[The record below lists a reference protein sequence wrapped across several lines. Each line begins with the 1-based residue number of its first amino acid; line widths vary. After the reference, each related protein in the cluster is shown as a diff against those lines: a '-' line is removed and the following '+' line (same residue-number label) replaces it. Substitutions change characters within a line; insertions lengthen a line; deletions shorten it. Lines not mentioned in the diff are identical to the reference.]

1 MWFAKGSRELVNDLT
16 LLFSRW
22 GAGDWLDPGQLNYLN
37 EEEAL
42 ANLICRVRA
51 RVQDEEQAS
60 RTRLQLAEQA
70 SAQSLQAARQALAD
84 AEQQARDADARC
96 QAALLQV
103 AELQMRNEELEQE
116 AQVWEL
122 TKQTLTEGCWDLK
135 VVNGDPDHPAN
146 VIRWSDQFRALVG
159 YSREEF
165 SDGWDSYFAIAEPED
180 QKAVMKAF
188 AEMMAD
194 PTGAHV
200 YVVEYRMRHKTRGEL
215 WFRERG
221 KCLRDAD
228 GKLVRVTGATR
239 DITDER
245 AANALRVRESRSIQK
260 TYQEIS
266 GVAAVIKGVAEQ
278 TNLLALNA
286 AIEAARAGE
295 QGRGFAVVADEV
307 RNLAKRTQ
315 ESVLQIQTML
325 ASKDKTEG

>member
-1 MWFAKGSRELVNDLT
+1 MWFAKRSRELVNDLT

-22 GAGDWLDPGQLNYLN
+22 AAGDWLDPGKLTHLN

-42 ANLICRVRA
+42 ASLICRVWT
-51 RVQDEEQAS
+51 RVQDDEQAS
-60 RTRLQLAEQA
+60 HTRLQVAEQA
-70 SAQSLQAARQALAD
+70 GAEALQAARQALSE
-84 AEQQARDADARC
+84 AEHERQHLYECWQATLA
-96 QAALLQV
+96 QV
-103 AELQMRNEELEQE
+103 AELQLRKEELEQE

-146 VIRWSDQFRALVG
+146 VIRWSDQFRALLG

-165 SDGWDSYFAIAEPED
+165 ADGWDSYFAIAEPED
-180 QKAVMKAF
+180 QKAVMRAF
-188 AEMMAD
+188 SDMMED
-194 PTGAHV
+194 PTGSHV
-200 YVVEYRMRHKTRGEL
+200 YVVEYRMRHKSRCEL

-245 AANALRVRESRSIQK
+245 AAEALRDRESRSIQK

-266 GVAAVIKGVAEQ
+266 EVASVIKGIAEQ

-315 ESVLQIQTML
+315 DSVLQIQTML
-325 ASKDKTEG
+325 ASKGESE

>member
-1 MWFAKGSRELVNDLT
+1 
-16 LLFSRW
+16 
-22 GAGDWLDPGQLNYLN
+22 
-37 EEEAL
+37 
-42 ANLICRVRA
+42 
-51 RVQDEEQAS
+51 
-60 RTRLQLAEQA
+60 
-70 SAQSLQAARQALAD
+70 
-84 AEQQARDADARC
+84 
-96 QAALLQV
+96 
-103 AELQMRNEELEQE
+103 MRKEELEQE

-146 VIRWSDQFRALVG
+146 VIRWSDQFRALLG

-165 SDGWDSYFAIAEPED
+165 ADGWDSYFAIAEPED
-180 QKAVMKAF
+180 QKAVMRAF
-188 AEMMAD
+188 SEMMED
-194 PTGAHV
+194 PSGAHV
-200 YVVEYRMRHKTRGEL
+200 YVVEYRMRHKSRGEL

-245 AANALRVRESRSIQK
+245 AAEALRDRESRSIQK

-266 GVAAVIKGVAEQ
+266 EVASVIKGIAEQ

-315 ESVLQIQTML
+315 DSVLQIQTML
-325 ASKDKTEG
+325 ASKGESE